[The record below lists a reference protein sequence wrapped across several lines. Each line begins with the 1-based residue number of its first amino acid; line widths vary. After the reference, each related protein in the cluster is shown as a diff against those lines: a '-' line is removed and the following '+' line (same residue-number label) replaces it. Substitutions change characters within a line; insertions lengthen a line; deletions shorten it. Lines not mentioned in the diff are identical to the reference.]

1 MADRKRCAIYT
12 RKSTEEGLDQDFNS
26 LDAQRE
32 ACAAYILSQAGE
44 GWELVTELYDDGGW
58 SGGSMDR
65 PALRQLLAD
74 VDAGEVDVIVVY
86 KVDRLTRSLADFAK
100 IVEVLDRRGACFVS
114 VTQAF
119 NTTTSMGRLTL
130 NVLLSFAQFEREV
143 TGERIRDKIAASKR
157 KGMWMGGP
165 VPLGYRVEQRKLV
178 IDPEEAE
185 TVRHIFKRYLEL
197 GSIPALVDDLA
208 RTGYRT
214 RKRVMA
220 SGRIVGNVCFG
231 RGPLGVMLQNPVYIG
246 KVGHKGLVHDGEH
259 EAIIDVDTFAAAQG
273 KLQRNNREK
282 VVGTRAARPSLLT
295 GMLTDPDGRP
305 MSPGRGKKG
314 AKTYC
319 YYVTRTRPGEDKST
333 LWRFPTN
340 EIDKVVL
347 NAISGHLEKPVTS
360 ATDTSS
366 EWQKLTE
373 QNAARVG
380 ILRNGSTVAQREL
393 LLELAA
399 AVQLREGAIHIRFS
413 HTEDGEQCELAVP
426 AQLVRKG
433 HQLKLVV
440 PSDNRGLAQSSDP
453 VLVKLIAQ
461 AFAARDYLV
470 EGTKHPCVSGYSKRH
485 LSRLARLAWLAP
497 DIISDILDGHQPAH
511 LTGRYLLRCGD
522 VPFDWSSQRTFLGF
536 A

>member
-26 LDAQRE
+26 LDAQHE
-32 ACAAYILSQAGE
+32 SCAAYILSQAGE
-44 GWELVTELYDDGGW
+44 GWEAVTEHYDDGGW
-58 SGGSMDR
+58 SGGSMER

-74 VDAGEVDVIVVY
+74 VDAGKVDVIVVY

-100 IVEVLDRRGACFVS
+100 IVEVLDKRGACFVS

-178 IDPEEAE
+178 VDPAEAV
-185 TVRHIFKRYLEL
+185 TVQHIFRRYLEL
-197 GSIPALVDDLA
+197 GSISALVDDLA

-214 RKRVMA
+214 RERVMA
-220 SGRIVGNVCFG
+220 SGRVLGKVCFG
-231 RGPLGVMLQNPVYIG
+231 RGPLGIMLQNPAYIG
-246 KVGHKGLVHDGEH
+246 MVRHKGLVHDGEH
-259 EAIIDVDTFAAAQG
+259 EAIIDDDTFAAVQDT
-273 KLQRNNREK
+273 LRRNNREK
-282 VVGTRAARPSLLT
+282 VVGTRIARPSLLT
-295 GMLTDPDGRP
+295 GMLTDPDGSP

-319 YYVTRTRPGEDKST
+319 YYVTRTRPGENKT
-333 LWRFPTN
+333 RLWRFPTN
-340 EIDKVVL
+340 EIDKVVV
-347 NAISGHLEKPVTS
+347 NAISGHLEKPVTC
-360 ATDTSS
+360 ATDTSGD
-366 EWQKLTE
+366 WQKLTDL
-373 QNAARVG
+373 NAAMADKM
-380 ILRNGSTVAQREL
+380 RNGSTVAQREL
-393 LLELAA
+393 LLELDIG
-399 AVQLREGAIHIRFS
+399 VQLREDAVHIRFS
-413 HTEDGEQCELAVP
+413 TSSNREATVLSVP
-426 AQLVRKG
+426 TQLVRKG

-440 PSDNRGLAQSSDP
+440 PSDNRGPAASADP
-453 VLVKLIAQ
+453 VLIKLIAQ
-461 AFAARDYLV
+461 AFAARDYLI
-470 EGTKHPCVSGYSKRH
+470 EGTQHPCVSGYSKRH
-485 LSRLARLAWLAP
+485 LNRLARLAWLAP
-497 DIISDILDGHQPAH
+497 DIISDILDGRQPPH

-522 VPFDWSSQRTFLGF
+522 VPFDWNGQRAFLGF

>member
-1 MADRKRCAIYT
+1 M
-12 RKSTEEGLDQDFNS
+12 
-26 LDAQRE
+26 
-32 ACAAYILSQAGE
+32 
-44 GWELVTELYDDGGW
+44 
-58 SGGSMDR
+58 
-65 PALRQLLAD
+65 
-74 VDAGEVDVIVVY
+74 
-86 KVDRLTRSLADFAK
+86 
-100 IVEVLDRRGACFVS
+100 
-114 VTQAF
+114 
-119 NTTTSMGRLTL
+119 
-130 NVLLSFAQFEREV
+130 
-143 TGERIRDKIAASKR
+143 
-157 KGMWMGGP
+157 
-165 VPLGYRVEQRKLV
+165 
-178 IDPEEAE
+178 

-197 GSIPALVDDLA
+197 RSIPALVDDLA

-220 SGRIVGNVCFG
+220 SGRIIGNVCFG
-231 RGPLGVMLQNPVYIG
+231 RGPLGIMLQNPAYIG
-246 KVGHKGLVHDGEH
+246 KVSHKGLVHHGEH
-259 EAIIDVDTFAAAQG
+259 DAIIDDDTFAAVQDT
-273 KLQRNNREK
+273 LQRNNREK
-282 VVGTRAARPSLLT
+282 VMGTRAARPSLLT

-319 YYVTRTRPGEDKST
+319 YYVTRTRPGEDKSK

-366 EWQKLTE
+366 QWQKLTE
-373 QNAARVG
+373 QNAAWVG

-399 AVQLREGAIHIRFS
+399 TVQLREDAIHIRFS
-413 HTEDGEQCELAVP
+413 HTEDGKQCELAVP

-433 HQLKLVV
+433 HQLKLVM
-440 PSDNRGLAQSSDP
+440 PSDNRGLAPSSDP

-470 EGTKHPCVSGYSKRH
+470 EGTQHPCVSGYSKRH

-497 DIISDILDGHQPAH
+497 DIISDILDGRQPAH

-522 VPFDWSSQRTFLGF
+522 VPFEWSSQRAFLGF

>member
-32 ACAAYILSQAGE
+32 SCAAYILSQAGE
-44 GWELVTELYDDGGW
+44 GWDAVAEHYDDGGW
-58 SGGSMDR
+58 SGGNMDR

-74 VDAGEVDVIVVY
+74 VEAGKVDVIVVY

-178 IDPEEAE
+178 MDPAEAV
-185 TVRHIFKRYLEL
+185 TVQHIFRRYLEL
-197 GSIPALVDDLA
+197 GSIPALINDLA
-208 RTGYRT
+208 TTGFRT
-214 RKRVMA
+214 RERVMA
-220 SGRIVGNVCFG
+220 SGRIVGKVCFG
-231 RGPLGVMLQNPVYIG
+231 RGPLAIMLKNPAYIG
-246 KVGHKGLVHDGEH
+246 KVRHKGLVHVGEH
-259 EAIIDVDTFAAAQG
+259 DAIIDDTTFAAVQDT
-273 KLQRNNREK
+273 LQRNNREK
-282 VVGTRAARPSLLT
+282 VVGTRSARPSLLT

-305 MSPGRGKKG
+305 MSPGRSKKG

-319 YYVTRTRPGEDKST
+319 YYVTRTKPGEDKNK
-333 LWRFPTN
+333 LWRFPAN

-347 NAISGHLEKPVTS
+347 NAISEHLEIPVMGGEETPEEWETLAERNTAMA
-360 ATDTSS
+360 AT
-366 EWQKLTE
+366 
-373 QNAARVG
+373 
-380 ILRNGSTVAQREL
+380 LRNGSTVNQREL
-393 LLELAA
+393 LLELTTEI
-399 AVQLREGAIHIRFS
+399 QLREDAVHIRFADDADS
-413 HTEDGEQCELAVP
+413 GTTDLTVP

-440 PSDNRGLAQSSDP
+440 PSDNRGLSFSSDP
-453 VLVKLIAQ
+453 VLIKLIAQ

-470 EGTKHPCVSGYSKRH
+470 EGARHPCVSSYSRRH
-485 LSRLARLAWLAP
+485 LNRLARLAWLAP
-497 DIISDILDGHQPAH
+497 DIVSDILEGRQPPH

-522 VPFDWSSQRTFLGF
+522 VPFDWSSQRAFLGF

>member
-1 MADRKRCAIYT
+1 MANRKRCAIYT
-12 RKSTEEGLDQDFNS
+12 RKSTEEGLEQDFNS

-44 GWELVTELYDDGGW
+44 GWEAVAEQYDDGGW
-58 SGGSMDR
+58 SGGTMGR

-74 VDAGEVDVIVVY
+74 VEAGKVDVIVVY

-165 VPLGYRVEQRKLV
+165 VPLGYRVEQRKLLV
-178 IDPEEAE
+178 NPAEAE
-185 TVRHIFKRYLEL
+185 TVQYIFRRYLEL

-208 RTGYRT
+208 SMGYRT
-214 RKRVMA
+214 RERVMA

-231 RGPLGVMLQNPVYIG
+231 RGPLGIMLKNPAYIG
-246 KVGHKGLVHDGEH
+246 MIRHKGLVHDGEH
-259 EAIIDVDTFAAAQG
+259 HAIIDDETFVAVQDT
-273 KLQRNNREK
+273 LQRNNRAK
-282 VVGTRAARPSLLT
+282 VVGTKTARPSLLT

-319 YYVTRTRPGEDKST
+319 YYVTRSKPGEDKSK

-347 NAISGHLEKPVTS
+347 NAISKHFERPVTS
-360 ATDTSS
+360 DTDTIG

-373 QNAARVG
+373 LNATTADT
-380 ILRNGSTVAQREL
+380 LRNGSTVAQREL

-399 AVQLREGAIHIRFS
+399 AVQLREDAVHIRFS
-413 HTEDGEQCELAVP
+413 HAEESEPIELTVF

-433 HQLKLVV
+433 HQLKIVV
-440 PSDNRGLAQSSDP
+440 PSDNRGPAPSADP
-453 VLVKLIAQ
+453 VLIKLIAQ
-461 AFAARDYLV
+461 AFAALDYLV
-470 EGTKHPCVSGYSKRH
+470 EGAQHPCVSGYSKRH
-485 LSRLARLAWLAP
+485 LNRLARLAWLAP
-497 DIISDILDGHQPAH
+497 DIISDIVDGCQPPH
-511 LTGRYLLRCGD
+511 LTGRYLLRCGEM
-522 VPFDWSSQRTFLGF
+522 PFDWPSQRAFLGF

>member
-12 RKSTEEGLDQDFNS
+12 RKSTEEGLEQDFNS

-32 ACAAYILSQAGE
+32 ACGAYILSQAGE
-44 GWELVTELYDDGGW
+44 GWEPVAERYDDGGW
-58 SGGSMDR
+58 SGGTMDR

-74 VDAGEVDVIVVY
+74 VEAGKVDVIVVY

-100 IVEVLDRRGACFVS
+100 IVEVLDKRGACFVS

-178 IDPEEAE
+178 VDPNEAE
-185 TVRHIFKRYLEL
+185 TVRHIFQRYLEL
-197 GSIPALVDDLA
+197 QSIPGLVDDLA
-208 RTGYRT
+208 RGGYHT

-220 SGRIVGNVCFG
+220 SVRVVGGVCFG
-231 RGPLGVMLQNPVYIG
+231 RGPLGIMLKNPAYVG
-246 KVGHKGLVHDGEH
+246 KVRHKGLVHDGEH
-259 EAIIDVDTFAAAQG
+259 EAIIDHDTFAAVQETL
-273 KLQRNNREK
+273 KRNNREK
-282 VVGTRAARPSLLT
+282 VIGTRTARPSLLT

-314 AKTYC
+314 ARTYC
-319 YYVTRTRPGEDKST
+319 YYVTRTKPGEDKSKS
-333 LWRFPTN
+333 WRFPAN
-340 EIDKVVL
+340 EIDKVV
-347 NAISGHLEKPVTS
+347 ISALSEHFEKPVTS
-360 ATDTSS
+360 ATDTSG
-366 EWQKLTE
+366 EWQKLTQ
-373 QNAARVG
+373 QNSQRAD

-393 LLELAA
+393 LLELSA
-399 AVQLREGAIHIRFS
+399 AVQLREDAVNIRFS
-413 HTEDGEQCELAVP
+413 KSSNGEASELSVP
-426 AQLVRKG
+426 VKLVRKG
-433 HQLKLVV
+433 HQLRLAVS
-440 PSDNRGLAQSSDP
+440 SDNRESAASADP

-461 AFAARDYLV
+461 GFAARDHLV
-470 EGTKHPCVSGYSKRH
+470 DGKQNPCVSGYSRRH

-497 DIISDILDGHQPAH
+497 DIISDILGGRQPAH

-522 VPFDWSSQRTFLGF
+522 MPLDWSSQRAFLGF